1 MHTFIR
7 VHSHQSLSTQEE
19 RQHHSYTTLDLWYK
33 LLMHSPLTTLVLLSL
48 SILSLMSQLSSGQQ
62 ALIVLAGRSWLYVGL
77 PTEGADNFAS
87 LAMCK

>member
-19 RQHHSYTTLDLWYK
+19 RQHSYTTLDLWYK
-33 LLMHSPLTTLVLLSL
+33 LLMHSPLTTLALLSL
-48 SILSLMSQLSSGQQ
+48 SILSLMSQLSSSQQ
-62 ALIVLAGRSWLYVGL
+62 ALMILAGRSWLYVGL
-77 PTEGADNFAS
+77 PTEGANNFAS